1 MAKRTVCRGAVGANV
16 GRIAQ
21 VFDLC
26 SALRQVGDIGVGRQM
41 AYNGEGLCPVF
52 KMRPLNRTTKNTNF

>member
-1 MAKRTVCRGAVGANV
+1 MENRLRQLVIVPCCMAKRTVCRGAVGANV

-26 SALRQVGDIGVGRQM
+26 SALRQVGDIGRG
-41 AYNGEGLCPVF
+41 G
-52 KMRPLNRTTKNTNF
+52 KWHTTTC